1 MRLLYLTSLLI
12 GVFGQRAVY
21 NASHGPTGFALDKY
35 HSFAEIKSYV
45 ENTIGA
51 YENVTVETIGQT
63 YENNDLLAVI
73 IDDHQVKGLHFLTFF
88 GLISYVRYYYF
99 FIVRMK
105 RTPLCQTMTI

>member
-1 MRLLYLTSLLI
+1 MGEDWSRQAMRLLYLTSLLV

-73 IDDHQVKGLHFLTFF
+73 IDDHPENDDIKYMVLKCGLHAREWA
-88 GLISYVRYYYF
+88 SS
-99 FIVRMK
+99 M
-105 RTPLCQTMTI
+105 LC